1 LNGKVNDAV
10 TLYITIG
17 NYELLVGVRD
27 GGNQE
32 VIQNFRTNSN
42 IK

>member
-1 LNGKVNDAV
+1 MVRQMMLSH
-10 TLYITIG
+10 YITLG